1 MPITN
6 DLTLFTCKRIVLAFN
21 VTFVKHS
28 FCSWKYMNIWS
39 SHYGIV
45 DALEKSILPHS
56 VSFLTDSFKQKTST
70 SWQCVRESKTS
81 LVKLIMCLA
90 IKCVTLCPFF
100 LLSFFAYF
108 YFSHSIFFFPFF
120 KALPIQKYKEA
131 CVESEKTAF
140 VSHLSNTSWSK
151 SFRSKFKTQTCILNP
166 EQKRMANLCCSTLWY
181 VVVKQI
187 LIHLVMTNVCRI
199 Y

>member
-1 MPITN
+1 
-6 DLTLFTCKRIVLAFN
+6 
-21 VTFVKHS
+21 
-28 FCSWKYMNIWS
+28 MNIWS

-81 LVKLIMCLA
+81 LVKLIMRLA
-90 IKCVTLCPFF
+90 IKRVTLCTFF
-100 LLSFFAYF
+100 LLSLLHTSIFLTS
-108 YFSHSIFFFPFF
+108 YFSSPFF
-120 KALPIQKYKEA
+120 KAFPIQKHKEA
-131 CVESEKTAF
+131 CMESERTAF
-140 VSHLSNTSWSK
+140 VSHLSNTGCSK
-151 SFRSKFKTQTCILNP
+151 SFRNKFKTQTSILNP
-166 EQKRMANLCCSTLWY
+166 EQNRMANLCCFTLCY
-181 VVVKQI
+181 VVVKQF